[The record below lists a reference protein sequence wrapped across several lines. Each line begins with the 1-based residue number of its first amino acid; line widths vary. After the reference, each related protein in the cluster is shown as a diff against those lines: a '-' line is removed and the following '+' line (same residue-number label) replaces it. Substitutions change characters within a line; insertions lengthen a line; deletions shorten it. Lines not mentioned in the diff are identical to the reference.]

1 MKWQFLCPIC
11 HRNVINGYEVDEV
24 KDYIGATYDCPECGG
39 VLKIKSDLT
48 VDNFAA
54 KLENIFSDMIN
65 TETKKRTSIYD
76 SWLEYEAKDTGVNIM
91 GGEQNDH

>member
-65 TETKKRTSIYD
+65 TETKQQIT
-76 SWLEYEAKDTGVNIM
+76 
-91 GGEQNDH
+91 